1 MLNNLFDSN
10 CSSNLF
16 INQSCDWLMT
26 PNLAWNYLFEK
37 TNLIKKHTNDYRR
50 LRRGKKKKKGLVNL
64 EESKLFASLQYLL
77 NGI

>member
-37 TNLIKKHTNDYRR
+37 TNLIKKRTQTIIED
-50 LRRGKKKKKGLVNL
+50 
-64 EESKLFASLQYLL
+64 
-77 NGI
+77 